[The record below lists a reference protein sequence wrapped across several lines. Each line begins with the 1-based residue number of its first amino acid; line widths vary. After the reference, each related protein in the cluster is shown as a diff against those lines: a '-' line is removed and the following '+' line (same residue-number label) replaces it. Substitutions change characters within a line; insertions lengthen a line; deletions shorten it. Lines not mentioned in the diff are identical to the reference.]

1 MSDVARKSWWRSGLP
16 DVSVAVSRF
25 PLAVTIAV
33 LFTAY
38 KLTHDNIGE
47 VEGRVLGALADSFL
61 WVVAVDFYVENQKRS
76 FPARVGLWVVA
87 ILLIAVLIRFGWDIW
102 FSPPLL
108 LGGLF
113 LLVGV
118 VGLFCR
124 WDCIEIFWLFF

>member
-1 MSDVARKSWWRSGLP
+1 MLDVARKSRWRSRLP
-16 DVSVAVSRF
+16 DVSVAISRF

-33 LFTAY
+33 LVTDY
-38 KLTHDNIGE
+38 KLTHDIIGE
-47 VEGRVLGALADSFL
+47 VEGRVLSADSFL

-76 FPARVGLWVVA
+76 FPARVGLCVVG
-87 ILLIAVLIRFGWDIW
+87 ILLIAVLIRFDWDIW